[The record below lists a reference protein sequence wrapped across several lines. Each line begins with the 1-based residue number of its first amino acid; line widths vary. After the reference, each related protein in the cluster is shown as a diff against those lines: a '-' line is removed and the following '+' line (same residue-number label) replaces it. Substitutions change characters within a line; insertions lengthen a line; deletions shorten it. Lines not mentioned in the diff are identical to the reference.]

1 MVKSDIV
8 KSFIENVESVKCE
21 IVKVYGVPMGVG
33 YDMVI
38 SLTHKDGHIAFLDA
52 HATRQSWAL
61 IGHLRPNQTVYDDY
75 KGSNYS
81 HKYIDSVKSYWESKN
96 GLFEYLLRFKKQNLQ
111 NVIDTFWL

>member
-1 MVKSDIV
+1 MVKSEMV
-8 KSFIENVESVKCE
+8 KSFIGNVEKVECE
-21 IVKVYGVPMGVG
+21 IVKVYGVPMGIG

-38 SLTHKDGHIAFLDA
+38 TLTNKNGRIAFLDA

-81 HKYIDSVKSYWESKN
+81 YKYIDSVKSYWESKN
-96 GLFEYLLRFKKQNLQ
+96 GLFEYLLRFKKQDLQ
-111 NVIDTFWL
+111 ETFNTIWR